1 MDESFN
7 TTIPRYL
14 KIAVDIATRISSG
27 KIMEGEKLKGRS
39 VLSTEYN
46 VSSETIRRA
55 LSLLSDKK
63 VVVTKE
69 GSGSTVLSKQK
80 AIEFIHNFNSDDV
93 LAQMQKN
100 LYTLLTKRTKL
111 DKEIAKASK
120 HIADM
125 YKYRKSDIIEPIE
138 VIIPKESHVIKK
150 SIGTLQ
156 IWHNTGATIMG
167 IIRNKDVIIS
177 PGPYFE
183 FEQDDKVLIV
193 GDKHVAER
201 FNAFVILQ

>member
-1 MDESFN
+1 MDESFK

-63 VVVTKE
+63 VVITKE

-100 LYTLLTKRTKL
+100 LYALLTKRTEL

-125 YKYRKSDIIEPIE
+125 YKYRKSDLIEPIE

-183 FEQDDKVLIV
+183 FEQGDKVLIV

-201 FNAFVILQ
+201 FNAFVIPQ